1 MLYKNCKNKKV
12 ARSLNLFSQKSKYI
26 HFLTI
31 SVVSFALSSYAK
43 TMSLYFLKTLFR
55 DTTRQIN

>member
-1 MLYKNCKNKKV
+1 MLYKNCKNKKF

-26 HFLTI
+26 DFLTI

-43 TMSLYFLKTLFR
+43 TMSLYFFEDPFQRHYKT
-55 DTTRQIN
+55 N